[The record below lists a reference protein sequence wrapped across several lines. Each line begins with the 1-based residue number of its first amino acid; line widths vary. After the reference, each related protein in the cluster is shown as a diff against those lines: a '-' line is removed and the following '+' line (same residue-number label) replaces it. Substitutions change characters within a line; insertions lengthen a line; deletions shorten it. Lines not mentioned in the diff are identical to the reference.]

1 LSRVS
6 QLCAMQI
13 EASTKGQGSES
24 LNALW
29 NNPLSVDFLIF
40 YLFTSHFFSKIMYLF
55 VIVYRK
61 SICHNK
67 GAQHTGA
74 NQNNYGMNT

>member
-1 LSRVS
+1 
-6 QLCAMQI
+6 
-13 EASTKGQGSES
+13 
-24 LNALW
+24 
-29 NNPLSVDFLIF
+29 
-40 YLFTSHFFSKIMYLF
+40 MYLF

-61 SICHNK
+61 SICHNE

>member
-1 LSRVS
+1 
-6 QLCAMQI
+6 MQI

-40 YLFTSHFFSKIMYLF
+40 LFIYKSLFSKIMYLF

-67 GAQHTGA
+67 GDQHTGA